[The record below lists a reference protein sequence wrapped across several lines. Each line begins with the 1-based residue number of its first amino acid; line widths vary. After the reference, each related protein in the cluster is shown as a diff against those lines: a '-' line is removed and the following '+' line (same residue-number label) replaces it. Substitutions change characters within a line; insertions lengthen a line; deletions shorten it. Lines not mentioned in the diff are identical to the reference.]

1 MIPLNIIF
9 DNSCI
14 IRIYFVLINH
24 NVAVTLDHVKLPEL
38 SIEGVVLVAG
48 AGDVGQL
55 GLGPDVLE
63 KSRAALV
70 DLDYEIVDI
79 YAGGMHTV
87 CLTKEGKVLTF
98 GCNDEGA
105 LGRVTEGKEDA
116 EFTAGEVELP
126 GKVIQVSAGD
136 SHTAA
141 LLDDGRVF
149 AWGTFRVSFS

>member
-1 MIPLNIIF
+1 M
-9 DNSCI
+9 
-14 IRIYFVLINH
+14 
-24 NVAVTLDHVKLPEL
+24 DHVKRPET
-38 SIEGVVLVAG
+38 SAKGVLLATG

-63 KSRAALV
+63 KSRPALV
-70 DLDYEIVDI
+70 NLSHEIVDI
-79 YAGGMHTV
+79 FAGGMHSV
-87 CLTKEGKVLTF
+87 CLTEEGKVLTF

-116 EFTAGEVELP
+116 EFDAGEVELP

-141 LLDDGRVF
+141 LLEDGRVF
-149 AWGTFRVSFS
+149 AWGTFRVCWLC